1 MAPIIVDPDKVRAFK
16 DAAALD
22 KWYRKNHASADE
34 LWIKIAKKDSG
45 IKSVTNAECLDVA
58 LSWGWID
65 STRKSFDDK
74 VYLQKYAPRTKTST
88 WSKINIGHVE
98 RLRKEGR
105 LQPSGEAEITRAK
118 NDGRWDKAYGD
129 FKGGEFPA
137 DLLAA
142 INAEP
147 KAKAMFG
154 TLNQQNYFALAFRT
168 HKMKTEAGRARKIAE
183 FVDML
188 KRGETIWP
196 NGKAK

>member
-1 MAPIIVDPDKVRAFK
+1 MAPIIVDPDKVHAFK
-16 DAAALD
+16 DAGALD

-45 IKSVTNAECLDVA
+45 IKSVTNAECLDLA

-105 LQPSGEAEITRAK
+105 MQPSGEAEITRAK
-118 NDGRWDKAYGD
+118 ADGRWDKAYGD
-129 FKGGEFPA
+129 FKGDEFPA

-147 KAKAMFG
+147 KAKAMFA

-168 HKMKTEAGRARKIAE
+168 HKMKTEAGRTRKIAE
-183 FVDML
+183 FVEML

>member
-1 MAPIIVDPDKVRAFK
+1 MAPIIVDPAKVQAFK
-16 DAAALD
+16 DASALD

-34 LWIKIAKKDSG
+34 VWIKIHKKDSG
-45 IKSVTNAECLDVA
+45 LPSVTNAECLDAA

-74 VYLQKYAPRTKTST
+74 SYLQKYAPRTKTST

-105 LQPSGEAEITRAK
+105 MQPAGEAEVKRARD
-118 NDGRWDKAYGD
+118 DGRWAKAYGG
-129 FKGGEFPA
+129 FKGDDFPP

-142 INAEP
+142 IEAEP
-147 KAKAMFG
+147 RAKKMFA
-154 TLNQQNYFALAFRT
+154 TLNAQNRFALAFRT
-168 HKMKTEAGRARKIAE
+168 HKMKTEAGRNRKIAE

-196 NGKAK
+196 NGKTK

>member
-1 MAPIIVDPDKVRAFK
+1 MAPIIVDPKTVHAFK
-16 DAAALD
+16 DAASLER
-22 KWYRKNHASADE
+22 WYARNHAKADV
-34 LWIKIAKKDSG
+34 LWIKIAKKESG
-45 IKSVTNAECLDVA
+45 IASVTNAECLDAA

-65 STRKSFDDK
+65 STRKSFDDQY
-74 VYLQKYAPRTKTST
+74 YLQKYAPRTKTST

-105 LQPSGEAEITRAK
+105 MQPSGEAEVKRAQD
-118 NDGRWDKAYGD
+118 DGRWDKAYGD
-129 FKGGEFPA
+129 FKGEEFPA

-142 INAEP
+142 IDAEP

-154 TLNQQNYFALAFRT
+154 KLNAQNRFALAFRT
-168 HKMKTEAGRARKIAE
+168 HKMKTEAGRTRKIAE
-183 FVDML
+183 LVDML

>member
-1 MAPIIVDPDKVRAFK
+1 MAPIIVDPAKVQAFK
-16 DAAALD
+16 DAAALER
-22 KWYRKNHASADE
+22 WYAKNHAKADE
-34 LWIKIAKKDSG
+34 VWIKIAKKDSG
-45 IKSVTNAECLDVA
+45 IASVTNAECLDAA

-65 STRKSFDDK
+65 STRKSFDEK
-74 VYLQKYAPRTKTST
+74 VYLQKYAPRVKAST
-88 WSKINIGHVE
+88 WSKINIGHID

-105 LQPSGEAEITRAK
+105 MQPSGDAEVKRAQD
-118 NDGRWDKAYGD
+118 DGRWDKAYGN
-129 FKGGEFPA
+129 FKGDDFPA

-147 KAKAMFG
+147 KAKATFA
-154 TLNQQNYFALAFRT
+154 TLTQQNYFALAFRT
-168 HKMKTEAGRARKIAE
+168 HNMKTEAGRKKKIAE

>member
-1 MAPIIVDPDKVRAFK
+1 MAPIIVDPNKVREFK

-34 LWIKIAKKDSG
+34 MWIKIHKVGSG
-45 IKSVTNAECLDVA
+45 LPTVTKAECLDAA
-58 LSWGWID
+58 LCWGWID

-74 VYLQKYAPRTKTST
+74 SYLQKYAPRTKTST
-88 WSKINIGHVE
+88 WSKINIGHVD

-105 LQPSGEAEITRAK
+105 MQPAGEAEVKRAQD
-118 NDGRWDKAYGD
+118 DGRWDRAYGD
-129 FKGGEFPA
+129 FKGDEFPA
-137 DLLAA
+137 DLRAA
-142 INAEP
+142 IEAEP
-147 KAKAMFG
+147 KAKALFG

-168 HKMKTEAGRARKIAE
+168 HKMKTEAGRKKKITE
-183 FVDML
+183 LVDML

>member
-1 MAPIIVDPDKVRAFK
+1 MAPIIVDPAKVQAFK
-16 DAAALD
+16 DASVLD

-34 LWIKIAKKDSG
+34 VWIKIHKKDSG
-45 IKSVTNAECLDVA
+45 LPSVTNAECLDAA

-74 VYLQKYAPRTKTST
+74 SYLQKYAPRTKTST
-88 WSKINIGHVE
+88 WSKINIGHIE

-105 LQPSGEAEITRAK
+105 MQPSGEAEVKRAQD
-118 NDGRWDKAYGD
+118 DGRWAKAYGG
-129 FKGGEFPA
+129 FKGDDFPP

-142 INAEP
+142 IEAEP
-147 KAKAMFG
+147 KAKKMFA
-154 TLNQQNYFALAFRT
+154 TLNAQNRFALAFRT
-168 HKMKTEAGRARKIAE
+168 HKMKTEAGRNRKIAE

-196 NGKAK
+196 NGKTK